1 MAFAIC
7 WALTSTSWGRA
18 SLGLVKIA
26 SSSHFNHLGQK
37 QRMWEAWHPEL
48 IWFAFS
54 FSPNYRTVECWS
66 WKKLWKPFNPTQTFE
81 RGRDS
86 SSEKRSDLQSP
97 QLFLPGPR
105 TDIPAFGVLFLP
117 TPHICAIALRTRG
130 LCLLSLYF
138 GKITLDLLLQ
148 RTVSNS
154 NPFLCSPPVLVPHPS
169 LWLKGGQSLC
179 RQSRS
184 RDNSRCCQGPRE
196 GPSSHLL

>member
-54 FSPNYRTVECWS
+54 FSPNYRTVERWS

-81 RGRDS
+81 RGRKS
-86 SSEKRSDLQSP
+86 TPKAGMSVLG
-97 QLFLPGPR
+97 PGR
-105 TDIPAFGVLFLP
+105 KS
-117 TPHICAIALRTRG
+117 CG
-130 LCLLSLYF
+130 LCKSLRFSELESLPLSNVWVGLNGF
-138 GKITLDLLLQ
+138 HNFFQLQ
-148 RTVSNS
+148 RSTV
-154 NPFLCSPPVLVPHPS
+154 L
-169 LWLKGGQSLC
+169 
-179 RQSRS
+179 
-184 RDNSRCCQGPRE
+184 
-196 GPSSHLL
+196 